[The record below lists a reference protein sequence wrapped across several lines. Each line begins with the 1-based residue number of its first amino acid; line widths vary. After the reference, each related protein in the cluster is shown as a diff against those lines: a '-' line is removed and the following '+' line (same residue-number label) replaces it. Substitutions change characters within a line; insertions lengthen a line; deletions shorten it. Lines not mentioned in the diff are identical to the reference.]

1 MRFDVKELAEI
12 RATALETYSS
22 IIRRVTLSRVD
33 DGQGGVASEAE
44 LVSAEYPCRIAPLTG
59 FERMAEPRTDGKKRF
74 KVFTVTEFEAADGDL
89 VRVDGTDYKIE
100 ELDPHSSQDRV
111 QGVYIVCRVS

>member
-1 MRFDVKELAEI
+1 MRFDPKELAGI
-12 RATALETYSS
+12 KATALETYTSA
-22 IIRRVTLSRVD
+22 IRRVTLQQTE

-44 LVSAEYPCRIAPLTG
+44 LVSEEYPCRIAPLSG

-74 KVFTVTEFEAADGDL
+74 KVFTTTEFEAEPGDL

-100 ELDPHSSQDRV
+100 ELDPHSSEDRV
-111 QGVYIVCRVS
+111 QGVYIVYRVS